1 MQYSKENQFIQKLAP
16 RILKLVESQLS
27 GTRTIAHKSTKQDVA
42 SDLDLAVDKLIVRA
56 ISSAF
61 PRDILVTEESSP
73 ELIKEISAGKRGWIV
88 DPLCGSA
95 NVARGIQ
102 WFATN
107 IILMLK
113 GKVVA
118 AWAVDHSRKR
128 VIWSVGKGK
137 VFIDKTVVKIPKKQT
152 TLPIVE
158 IDTGYSFLLPK
169 SVQKRYIAIH
179 RGIFLS
185 GAVQLRNLGSSLG
198 FAYIA
203 TGQIGG
209 IITLNVYS
217 WDILAAA
224 FLVEQN
230 NGIVTNFDGSQW
242 NLQSKSLI
250 MAGNK
255 TIYQLLFS
263 LVKKYKLTGIV

>member
-1 MQYSKENQFIQKLAP
+1 MQYTKENQFIQKLAP
-16 RILKLVESQLS
+16 RILKLVEKQL
-27 GTRTIAHKSTKQDVA
+27 GETRTIAHKSAKQDVA
-42 SDLDLAVDKLIVRA
+42 SDLDLAVDALIVRA
-56 ISSAF
+56 ISATF
-61 PRDILVTEESSP
+61 PRDILATEESSP
-73 ELIKEISAGKRGWIV
+73 ERLKKIFDGKRGWIV
-88 DPLCGSA
+88 DPLCGSQ

-113 GKVVA
+113 GEIAA
-118 AWAVDHSRKR
+118 AWVVDHSRKR
-128 VIWSVGKGK
+128 VMWSVGKGK
-137 VFIDKTVVKIPKKQT
+137 VFIDKTLAAISKKQT
-152 TLPIVE
+152 TMPIVE

-169 SVQKRYIAIH
+169 SIQKKYIAIH
-179 RGIFLS
+179 HDAFLS
-185 GAVQLRNLGSSLG
+185 GSVQLRNLGSSLG

-209 IITLNVYS
+209 IITLNVYA

-230 NGIVTNFDGSQW
+230 GGIVANFDGSRR
-242 NLQSKSLI
+242 NAQSKSLI

-263 LVKKYKLTGIV
+263 LIKKHKLTGIV